1 MSGPGGEDRSISER
15 VYRVLLRAYPREF
28 REMYGRQMIQV
39 FRDLQREHERR
50 GGVAGRMRFWIRTT
64 KDLAATALIERRRTA
79 CLGSLVPLAILL
91 GLLITLV
98 DDSPGWDDTGVSAAM
113 VFTCAGL
120 LGALHPARPWLWALS
135 VGLWIPVVG
144 VAFHH
149 NYEAMLALVVA
160 FVGAYSG
167 AVVSRALGTT

>member
-1 MSGPGGEDRSISER
+1 
-15 VYRVLLRAYPREF
+15 
-28 REMYGRQMIQV
+28 MYGREMVQV
-39 FRDLQREHERR
+39 FRDLLRENDRR
-50 GGVAGRMRFWIRTT
+50 GGVAGRPRFWIRTT
-64 KDLAATALIERRRTA
+64 KDLAVTALTERRRTVR
-79 CLGSLVPLAILL
+79 LRSLVPLAILL

-120 LGALHPARPWLWALS
+120 LSVLHPVRPWLLALS

-149 NYEAMLALVVA
+149 NYEATLALVVA

-167 AVVSRALGTT
+167 AVVSRALGTA